1 MSIKPLPARK
11 IMKVL
16 SILGFRIV
24 RRHGSHVVMKH
35 SDGRITVIPVHAG
48 EEIGI
53 GLLLKIIKDAQISR
67 EQFLELLKKV

>member
-11 IMKVL
+11 IIKVL
-16 SILGFRIV
+16 SILGFRIA
-24 RRHGSHVVMKH
+24 RKHGSHVVMKH

-53 GLLLKIIKDAQISR
+53 GLLLKIIKDARISR
-67 EQFLELLKKV
+67 EQFLELLEKG